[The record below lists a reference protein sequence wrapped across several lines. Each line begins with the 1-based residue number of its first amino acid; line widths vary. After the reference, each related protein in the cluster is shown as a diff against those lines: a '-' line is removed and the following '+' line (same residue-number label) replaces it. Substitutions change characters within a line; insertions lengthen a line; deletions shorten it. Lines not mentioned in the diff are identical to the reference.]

1 MFIVFFLFLM
11 IGGVLFNFVLVK
23 KILYYLFGFIIRKKF
38 NNIIE
43 KVKLIINKK

>member
-23 KILYYLFGFIIRKKF
+23 KILYYLLVFGFIIRKK
-38 NNIIE
+38 IE
-43 KVKLIINKK
+43 

>member
-23 KILYYLFGFIIRKKF
+23 KFYIIYLDLLL
-38 NNIIE
+38 E
-43 KVKLIINKK
+43 KNLIIL